1 MFWMEK
7 EISKVENTLLQWIL
21 QNVLEHQTFQ
31 TIAKFILVDF
41 YEMDFM
47 TGIEI
52 LSKSRWNVQSL
63 EVS

>member
-1 MFWMEK
+1 MEK
-7 EISKVENTLLQWIL
+7 DISKVENTLLQWIV

-52 LSKSRWNVQSL
+52 LSKSR
-63 EVS
+63 